1 MERLEV
7 KDQERQFEELPW
19 TLMLD
24 IIMSRRQEDTKKK
37 HKRGNYFSGKLD
49 NGDQDLQ
56 ESRL

>member
-7 KDQERQFEELPW
+7 KHQEGEFEQLPGIL
-19 TLMLD
+19 TL
-24 IIMSRRQEDTKKK
+24 EDKTTMKEKI
-37 HKRGNYFSGKLD
+37 RGQHSSGKLD